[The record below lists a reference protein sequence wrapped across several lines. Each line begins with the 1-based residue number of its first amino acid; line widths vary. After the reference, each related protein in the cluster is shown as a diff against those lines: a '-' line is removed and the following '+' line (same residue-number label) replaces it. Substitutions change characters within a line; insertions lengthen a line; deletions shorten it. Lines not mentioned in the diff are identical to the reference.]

1 MVTTVSTEQERIQI
15 VHGDDGSISVHGELD
30 AYTAPQL
37 DAAINESDSSRS
49 PLVLDLSG
57 VTFIDSSA
65 LQVLVAHFQ
74 RLSESDCRLQLRSPS
89 AAVTRLL
96 DVTGLTE
103 HFGVGL

>member
-1 MVTTVSTEQERIQI
+1 M
-15 VHGDDGSISVHGELD
+15 HGELD
-30 AYTAPQL
+30 AYTAPEL
-37 DAAINESDSSRS
+37 DTAISETDSS
-49 PLVLDLSG
+49 PTPVVLDLGG

-74 RLSESDCRLQLRSPS
+74 RLSESDRRLELRSPS